1 MPCAPLLRFSDCTT
15 DTRSEAGE
23 VMSGILEVI
32 GGGNFT
38 AAAPV
43 RQGGNFVTAPVR
55 QSTNFTSSPTIRQ
68 QSGNFTAAS
77 TIRQGGNFTS
87 PVRQQTSSQRVFVRV
102 YRTSSEHFAV
112 LYPVRA
118 IVTACRPLA
127 SLNLK
132 SCTVKQLPNCV
143 LRVSPRSCE
152 GMAVTFKGTETTN
165 EAQIAEWLR
174 AFSEAKKDGSS
185 LRRKKVSDHR
195 LPLPVLVE
203 SEEDEESLE

>member
-43 RQGGNFVTAPVR
+43 RQSA
-55 QSTNFTSSPTIRQ
+55 NFTPSSTVRQ
-68 QSGNFTAAS
+68 QSGTFTAAP
-77 TIRQGGNFTS
+77 TLRQGNFTTG
-87 PVRQQTSSQRVFVRV
+87 PVRQQQSSSSSQRVFVRV

-174 AFSEAKKDGSS
+174 AFSEAKDGSS

-203 SEEDEESLE
+203 SEEDEEVLE

>member
-1 MPCAPLLRFSDCTT
+1 MPSAPLLRFSDCPA
-15 DTRSEAGE
+15 DSRAEAGE

-32 GGGNFT
+32 GCTNFSSSCSPNRGYSRKT
-38 AAAPV
+38 S
-43 RQGGNFVTAPVR
+43 QSTTAP
-55 QSTNFTSSPTIRQ
+55 TN
-68 QSGNFTAAS
+68 NK
-77 TIRQGGNFTS
+77 
-87 PVRQQTSSQRVFVRV
+87 SQRVFVRV

-132 SCTVKQLPNCV
+132 SCTVKQLPNFEF
-143 LRVSPRSCE
+143 RVSPKSCE
-152 GMAVTFKGTETTN
+152 GMSLTFKGTETTN
-165 EAQIAEWLR
+165 EVQIADWLQ
-174 AFSEAKKDGSS
+174 AFSETKDSS

-203 SEEDEESLE
+203 SEEDESAE